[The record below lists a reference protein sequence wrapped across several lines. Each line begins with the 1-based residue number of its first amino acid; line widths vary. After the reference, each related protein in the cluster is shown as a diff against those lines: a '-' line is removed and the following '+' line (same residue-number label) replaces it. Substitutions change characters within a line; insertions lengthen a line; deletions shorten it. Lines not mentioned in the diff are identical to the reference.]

1 MVRAAS
7 CGVIC
12 IVLLGSAD
20 VARSETGTPAMGALL
35 EEMRRMSERV
45 ETLERE
51 READQSRIRELE
63 DALARL
69 ESSSR
74 GGSEAD
80 AGVGSGSDGL
90 ATALGQG
97 NLFNPEITVFGDLGG
112 SLSTDGDDKRFNRFN
127 LREFELDFRAAVTPW
142 VDGALILALGEE
154 IEQEA
159 GEAEIHTHVHVE
171 EGYLNFHT
179 LPYDLA
185 LKAGKFRASFGRNN
199 LLHTHDLPQVTRP
212 LAVEA
217 FLGPEGL
224 MTIGGSLS
232 WIVPN
237 PWERYVEIV
246 TEVVNSDGGEES
258 PIFGGPNARNPALIS
273 HLKLFEDVGDWS
285 SLEVGGSFLFGRTSD
300 DADSRAYLLG
310 LDATYLWRDPSRPDF
325 RSLLLQGEVFW
336 GSNDWELEGGGVDRN
351 RSLGF
356 YALGQ
361 YQFAQ
366 NWYAGLRYDYT
377 EFPNLEFHDGDDSEW
392 ALTSSLSWYFTEFLR
407 LRLEYQHRSFERFG
421 DDGDQDNLMLQLTFV
436 LGAHPAHP
444 YWVNR

>member
-1 MVRAAS
+1 MVRVAS
-7 CGVIC
+7 FGVVC
-12 IVLLGSAD
+12 IALLGAAD
-20 VARSETGTPAMGALL
+20 VALGGTGTPAMGELL

-45 ETLERE
+45 EVLEEERE
-51 READQSRIRELE
+51 VDQSRIRELE
-63 DALARL
+63 DHLARL

-74 GGSEAD
+74 GGNEAD
-80 AGVGSGSDGL
+80 AVSAGWSDGL

-97 NLFNPEITVFGDLGG
+97 NLLNPEITVFGDLGG

-142 VDGALILALGEE
+142 ADGALIVAAGEH
-154 IEQEA
+154 IEQEG
-159 GEAEIHTHVHVE
+159 GEAEIHTHFHVE

-185 LKAGKFRASFGRNN
+185 LKAGKFRAAFGRNN

-224 MTIGGSLS
+224 MTIGGSLG

-237 PWERYVEIV
+237 PWERYVELIA
-246 TEVVNSDGGEES
+246 EVVNSDGGEES
-258 PIFGGPNARNPALIS
+258 QIFGGANAKNPALIS
-273 HLKLFEDVGDWS
+273 HLKLFEDIGDWS
-285 SLEVGGSFLFGRTSD
+285 FLEVGGSFLFGHTSD

-310 LDATYLWRDPSRPDF
+310 LDGTYLWRDPKKPDF
-325 RSLLLQGEVFW
+325 RSLLLQGELFW
-336 GSNDWELEGGGVDRN
+336 ATNDWEFEEGGVERN
-351 RSLGF
+351 DSIGF

-361 YQFAQ
+361 YQFAE

-377 EFPNLEFHDGDDSEW
+377 EYPNLEYHDGDDSEW
-392 ALTSSLSWYFTEFLR
+392 ALSSSISWYLSEFLR
-407 LRLEYQHRSFERFG
+407 LRLEYQHRRFEWFG
-421 DDGDQDNLMLQLTFV
+421 DHEDQDNLMLQLSFAI
-436 LGAHPAHP
+436 GAHPAHP

>member
-1 MVRAAS
+1 M
-7 CGVIC
+7 C
-12 IVLLGSAD
+12 IALLGWAG
-20 VARSETGTPAMGALL
+20 VAGSETGEPPIGALV
-35 EEMRRMSERV
+35 EEMRSMSARV
-45 ETLERE
+45 EALERE
-51 READQSRIRELE
+51 READQDRIRELE
-63 DALARL
+63 DALARW

-74 GGSEAD
+74 GGGEAD
-80 AGVGSGSDGL
+80 AASGGASRGLVG
-90 ATALGQG
+90 ALGQG
-97 NLFNPEITVFGDLGG
+97 NLLNPEITVFGDLGG

-127 LREFELDFRAAVTPW
+127 LREFELDFRAAVAPW

-154 IEQEA
+154 IEQEG
-159 GEAEIHTHVHVE
+159 GEAEIHSHVHIE

-232 WIVPN
+232 YIVPN
-237 PWERYVEIV
+237 PWERYIEVV

-258 PIFGGPNARNPALIS
+258 PILGGPNARNPALVS
-273 HLKLFEDVGDWS
+273 HMKLFEELGDWS
-285 SLEVGGSFLFGRTSD
+285 SLELGGSFLFGHTSD
-300 DADSRAYLLG
+300 DTDSRAYLLG
-310 LDATYLWRDPSRPDF
+310 LDATYLWRDPSRPDL
-325 RSLLLQGEVFW
+325 RSLLLQGELFW
-336 GSNDWELEGGGVDRN
+336 GTNDWEPEGGGIDRN

-356 YALGQ
+356 YGFGQ

-366 NWYAGLRYDYT
+366 NWFAGLRYDYT
-377 EFPNLEFHDGDDSEW
+377 EFPNLEFHDSDDSEW
-392 ALTSSLSWYFTEFLR
+392 ALSSWISWYLSEFLR
-407 LRLEYQHRSFERFG
+407 LRLEYQHRSFDRFG
-421 DDGDQDNLMLQLTFV
+421 GGGDQDNLMLQLTFA